1 MGRGHSVR
9 WGIDGRTLQDH
20 FPGIG
25 VYTYALV
32 RHLAALAPDDE
43 LILLVL
49 EDAQNRRFNLD
60 DLTRLGNVR
69 LAPVD
74 ASPFGA
80 RQQWRIPRAL
90 AQARVALYHSPYY
103 LMPYRAGCPTLVTI
117 HDLIP
122 WVLPDAL
129 PKPALAPVY
138 RACVRSAARSADH
151 VIADSLATRED
162 LVQRLKVSV
171 ADVSTIPLAAGSR
184 FRPVDATALR
194 ERLGLDRPYLLYMG
208 SNKPHKNLVRLV
220 RAWARVSQGV
230 RERFQLVVAGFE
242 DARYPEARQM
252 AATLGLQRSVRW
264 LGAVENE
271 DLPALYSGA
280 LGVVNPSLYEGFGLP
295 VLEAMA
301 CGTPVA
307 CAQTSSLIEVAG
319 EAALTFDPRDER
331 QMAEAIE
338 RLCREPALRQELARA
353 GLSRA
358 AGYSWEATARQTLA
372 LYRRLTGDKERG

>member
-1 MGRGHSVR
+1 MR

-25 VYTYALV
+25 VYTYSLV

-49 EDAQNRRFNLD
+49 EGAQNSRFGLD
-60 DLTRLGNVR
+60 HLARLGNVR
-69 LAPVD
+69 LASVE
-74 ASPFGA
+74 ASAFGA
-80 RQQWRIPRAL
+80 RQQWQIPRVL
-90 AQARVALYHSPYY
+90 AQAQVDLYHSPYY
-103 LMPYRAGCPTLVTI
+103 LLPYRVGRPTLVTI

-129 PKPALAPVY
+129 PKPALATVY
-138 RACVRSAARSADH
+138 RACVRLAARRADH
-151 VIADSLATRED
+151 VIADSRATRDD
-162 LVQRLKVSV
+162 LVQRLGMQA

-184 FRPVDATALR
+184 FRPVDASKLLG
-194 ERLGLDRPYLLYMG
+194 RLGLQTPYLLYMG

-220 RAWARVSQGV
+220 RSWARVPTAV
-230 RERFQLVVAGFE
+230 RGRVQLVFGGFE
-242 DARYPEARQM
+242 DPRYPEARQM
-252 AATLGLQRSVRW
+252 VATLGLGASVRW
-264 LGAVENE
+264 LGAVDNE

-280 LGVVNPSLYEGFGLP
+280 LGAVNPSLYEGFGLP

-307 CAQTSSLIEVAG
+307 CARTSSLIEVAG
-319 EAALTFDPRDER
+319 DAALTFDPRDESE
-331 QMAEAIE
+331 MAATIG
-338 RLCREPALRQELARA
+338 RLCNDSDLRRELARR
-353 GLSRA
+353 GLERA

-372 LYRRLTGDKERG
+372 LYRRLTGGQERG